1 MLKLTVA
8 PGAGVLVASVTW
20 KTTVAVVG
28 CPDPCTPIE
37 AGVAEMN

>member
-8 PGAGVLVASVTW
+8 PGATAPVASVTW
-20 KTTVAVVG
+20 KTTVEVVG
-28 CPDPCTPIE
+28 WPEPCTPID